1 MNLQQ
6 CHQDTHEA
14 GPIREH
20 RVIGQS
26 ALRLHVKAGESLDI
40 SSFDGLQSCELLV
53 LAQDGQ
59 PKKMPYDRVP
69 AKQALAQMEQG
80 NASSERLITQLDGW
94 NISLDL
100 LQQAYA
106 FTSSELPT
114 LYFDEDV
121 TVVVLCCGEDM
132 LVDEQ
137 NPITEL
143 LVAHHLVSQSD
154 YHDLPAPLA
163 EPVQEIRVPRCSA
176 RSYLVKKGE
185 WIQIIDVEGKQ
196 CSDFVAFDYDALQ
209 QGREVIIDA
218 AGTRTTDGR
227 TTPTPGLHSKFQ
239 DAYQK
244 TMLELVQDT
253 VGRHDSFLYACNS
266 KLYEDHGVFGHV
278 NCTDNINNALSEY
291 GVAPRFGW
299 PAINFFFNTQASSC
313 GLITSQEPF
322 SSAGDYILLRAAR
335 DLLCVTTACPDDMD
349 PANGWNPTDIHVRV
363 YDADS
368 EFPRSIGHRLT
379 PQELTR
385 MTKQT
390 GFHPRIAAL
399 TKQFTEY
406 KGYWVASHY
415 DNWGAKT
422 EYLACREKVAMI
434 DLSPLRKMEILG
446 PDAEA
451 FLQLALTRNVRRMS
465 VNEVVYSA
473 MCHETGGMIDDGTL
487 FRLGEQ
493 AFRWICGDAY
503 SLVWLRELAQKTGHR
518 VTIRESTD
526 QIHNVAVQGP
536 NSRALLAS
544 LIWTPEHQTELT
556 ELKWFHFLIGR
567 LGAEDGIPLMVSR
580 TGYTGELGFEVWCHP
595 NDAPAVWDAIWQAG
609 QEFGIAPMGFDA
621 LDMLRVEAG
630 LIFAEHEFNAET
642 NPFEA
647 GIGFTTPL
655 KTQEE
660 DFVGRKAIELQTPA
674 SRHRLVGLLIH
685 DNDLVSH
692 GDQVF
697 NGRFP
702 VGVVTSSIY
711 SPLLKKQIAMCRMA
725 PGFVEPGTEVEIGQL
740 DGHKKRIKAEVTTLP
755 FYDPERTRVR
765 S

>member
-1 MNLQQ
+1 MSVQQ
-6 CHQDTHEA
+6 YAHQT
-14 GPIREH
+14 GSVREH
-20 RVIGQS
+20 RLMGQS
-26 ALRLHVKAGESLDI
+26 AIRLCVKAGESLEI
-40 SSFDGLQSCELLV
+40 RSFDEWQGCELLV
-53 LAQDGQ
+53 FTQSGQ
-59 PKKMPYDRVP
+59 IKKMPYDMGP
-69 AKQALAQMEQG
+69 AKQAIAQIEQKTG
-80 NASSERLITQLDGW
+80 SSEHLINLLAAWQLTQEA
-94 NISLDL
+94 
-100 LQQAYA
+100 LQQAYV
-106 FTSSELPT
+106 FSNDELPT
-114 LYFDEDV
+114 LYFDEEV
-121 TVVVLCCGEDM
+121 SVILLCCGVDM
-132 LVDEQ
+132 PVDQ
-137 NPITEL
+137 QQPVTEL
-143 LVAHHLVSQSD
+143 LLRHHIKEGAQD
-154 YHDLPAPLA
+154 HDLPAPLA
-163 EPVQEIRVPRCSA
+163 EPIQDLRIPRCSA
-176 RSYLVKKGE
+176 RSYLVKQGE
-185 WIQIIDVEGKQ
+185 WIQIIDVAGKQ
-196 CSDFVAFDYDALQ
+196 CSDFVALDYEALL
-209 QGREVIIDA
+209 QGKEVIIDA
-218 AGTRTTDGR
+218 AGTRTTGGR
-227 TTPTPGLHSKFQ
+227 TTPMPGLYSKFQ
-239 DAYQK
+239 DASQK

-266 KLYEDHGVFGHV
+266 KFYEDHGVFGHL
-278 NCTDNINNALSEY
+278 NCTDNINSALSEY
-291 GVAPRFGW
+291 NVEPRFGW
-299 PAINFFFNTQASSC
+299 PAINFFFNTEASSC
-313 GLITSQEPF
+313 GLIGSQEPF
-322 SSAGDYILLRAAR
+322 SMAGDYVLLRAAR
-335 DLLCVTTACPDDMD
+335 DLLCVSTACPDDMD
-349 PANGWNPTDIHVRV
+349 PANGWDPTDIHVRI
-363 YDADS
+363 YSAES

-385 MTKQT
+385 MTKNT
-390 GFHPRIAAL
+390 GFHPRTSTL
-399 TKQFTEY
+399 TKQFIEY

-415 DNWGAKT
+415 ENWGAKT

-493 AFRWICGDAY
+493 AFRWICGDPY
-503 SLVWLRELAQKTGHR
+503 SLIWLRELAQKTGHR

-536 NSRALLAS
+536 NSRALLES
-544 LIWTPEHQTELT
+544 LIWTSEQQTRVT
-556 ELKWFHFLIGR
+556 DLKWFHFLVGR

-609 QEFGIAPMGFDA
+609 QTFGIAPMGFDA

-660 DFVGRKAIELQTPA
+660 DFIGRKAIESQAPA
-674 SRHRLVGLLIH
+674 SRHRLVGLIIQE
-685 DNDLVSH
+685 NDLVSH
-692 GDQVF
+692 GDSVF

-702 VGVVTSSIY
+702 IGVVTSSIY
-711 SPLLKKQIAMCRMA
+711 SPFLKKQVAMCRMA
-725 PGFVEPGTEVEIGQL
+725 PGFAEAGTHVEIGQL
-740 DGHKKRIKAEVTTLP
+740 DGYKKRIKAEVTTLP